1 MLPTTKITDIFFDL
15 DHTLWDFDKNS
26 ALTFE
31 KIFREH
37 KMQIPMEEFIPVYE
51 EINLAYW
58 KLFRE
63 EKITKE
69 ALRRGRLF
77 DTFSNLKREISP
89 ENIDL
94 LAISYIENLSENNF
108 LFDGAIEILE
118 YLQTK
123 YKLHIITNGF
133 DEVQYK
139 KMRNSKIDGFFN
151 TITNSEMVGVKKPNP
166 KIFHYAL
173 EKANSLPH
181 QSVMIGD
188 NMEADIEGAK
198 NVGMQ
203 TVYFNYKNLPV
214 DHPFSVTHLLEIK
227 NFL

>member
-1 MLPTTKITDIFFDL
+1 MLANTTITDIFFDL

-31 KIFREH
+31 KIFMEH
-37 KMQIPMEEFIPVYE
+37 KMEIPMKEFIPVYE

-69 ALRRGRLF
+69 ALRRGRLQ
-77 DTFSNLKREISP
+77 DTFSNLKREISID
-89 ENIDL
+89 NIDL

-108 LFDGAIEILE
+108 LFDGALELLE

-123 YKLHIITNGF
+123 YRLHIITNGF
-133 DEVQYK
+133 DEVQHK

-173 EKANSLPH
+173 EKAKTLPH

-188 NMEADIEGAK
+188 NMEADIEGAQ

-203 TVYFNYKNLPV
+203 TVFFNYKNLTV
-214 DHPFSVTHLLEIK
+214 AHPYSVT
-227 NFL
+227 

>member
-1 MLPTTKITDIFFDL
+1 
-15 DHTLWDFDKNS
+15 
-26 ALTFE
+26 
-31 KIFREH
+31 
-37 KMQIPMEEFIPVYE
+37 MEEFIPVYE